1 MLIGNFG
8 RRFQGKTTLGVWVVD
23 QVERRAMLDPRQLIR
38 RPGAVVVR
46 SAGRL
51 REAFDALA
59 AGDFAELVY
68 SPLEPHSVAFNAFAG
83 ELRRWVV
90 DFPELPIGVLV
101 DEASFYRGLD
111 DDDGPFMFVV
121 KTCDVD
127 AVTIVLTCHRPT
139 DLPVDL
145 RALLNRWALFRTTQ
159 EHDVDAVRRRC
170 GSDVADLVQQLADRE
185 YVEWNDDD
193 GTHDVNRSP
202 FIWETPLTEPDA
214 ADRILVLQ

>member
-8 RRFQGKTTLGVWVVD
+8 RRFQGKTTLAVWVLD
-23 QVERRAMLDPRQLIR
+23 QCERRAVLDSRGLVR

-59 AGDFAELVY
+59 AGDCSEVVY
-68 SPLEPHSVAFNAFAG
+68 SPLESHGVAFAAFAS

-90 DFPELPIGVLV
+90 EFPNLPLGVLV
-101 DEASFYRGLD
+101 DEASFYKGLD

-127 AVTIVLTCHRPT
+127 DVTIILTCHRPT
-139 DLPVDL
+139 DLPVDI

-159 EHDVDAVRRRC
+159 EHDLDAVRRRC

-193 GTHDVNRSP
+193 GSYEVNRSP
-202 FIWETPLTEPDA
+202 FIWSTPLAPAGAES
-214 ADRILVLQ
+214 RILVLQ